1 MADDWDQG
9 GLADNRPLADEGEE
23 GVNDPTWIITQEA
36 ISEYL
41 RLWEEHNEF
50 ECLKA
55 QLQAALE
62 GGAEVEP
69 GPWRLELEVRER
81 RALTAAGLI
90 AALGLSDEQVR
101 RLKAAAPARALRRLV
116 VLPDFGGR

>member
-55 QLQAALE
+55 RLKDALE
-62 GGAEVEP
+62 DGAAVEP
-69 GPWRLELEVRER
+69 GPWRLELEVRQQ
-81 RALTAAGLI
+81 RALTAEALI
-90 AALGLSDEQVR
+90 KALGLSDAEVQ
-101 RLKAAAPARALRRLV
+101 RLKASAPARPLRCLV
-116 VLPDFGGR
+116 IRPGTGGR